1 MLGRIAIFCLFP
13 LLVFAAV
20 QESNSQLA
28 LPAIRHEMQK
38 FFSEHL
44 TQKKMTPEIASRAL
58 VHFINEFD
66 PQHVYLLADEVRP
79 YLAMNRSALA
89 RLAEAFENEDYSIF
103 DRLNTQIQESIR
115 KLRYFRRTM
124 LVDLPTFRELSA
136 KSLPEITESIQGDVE
151 TFAKNEVELQ
161 KLHSIYLA
169 RLVSRELESYKA
181 LNRSLSFT
189 EAVRNVV
196 LELEGFENGYL
207 YLNKEGKPLDSRQK
221 EELLS
226 LHILKALT
234 ASLDVHS
241 EFFNPKEAQNLRMRL
256 EKKYEGVGISIEEGG
271 NAFLV
276 SSLIKG
282 SSAELSGKI
291 ALGDELISIGQ
302 TKTKSLTLQEVEA
315 LLAGEVGSYVDLG
328 FKRGG
333 KTVYHV
339 VLERRNTDIQEGRV
353 DTSFEKVSGG
363 IVGVI
368 QLHSFYQGNGEI
380 TSENDVQQAIKTLSK
395 HGPIKGL
402 VLDIRDNRGGFLL
415 QAVKVAGLFMK
426 SGVVVA
432 AKYSDGS
439 LRYFRD
445 TDSKVSYKGPLVIL
459 ASKETAS
466 AAEIVA
472 QALKDYGI
480 AIVVGDPQT
489 YGKGSIQTQTVT
501 GDKEVESYFKVTIGR
516 YYSVSGRSTQFEG
529 VKSDIVVPSYFAE
542 RKVGESFRSET
553 IKSDSIDPAF
563 SDTLSDVAM
572 EDKGWY
578 EQYYLPFLQQ
588 KSDQYRKWI
597 PELVKMSRN
606 RVENNKN
613 YQNLVRGDFYLLEKD
628 GSSEKKVVLDQ
639 KAAQHAI
646 QNMQLQEAVNIAKDL
661 INLAK

>member
-1 MLGRIAIFCLFP
+1 MLHRICIFCLFP
-13 LLVFAAV
+13 LLLFAYSKD
-20 QESNSQLA
+20 SNSQLA

-44 TQKKMTPEIASRAL
+44 TQKKMTPEIAARAL

-66 PQHVYLLADEVRP
+66 PQHVYLLRDEVRP
-79 YLAMNRSALA
+79 FLTMNRASLGA
-89 RLAEAFENEDYSIF
+89 LAEAFENEDYSIF
-103 DRLNTQIQESIR
+103 DRLNTQIQEAIR

-124 LVDLPTFRELSA
+124 MVDIATFRELSA
-136 KSLPEITESIQGDVE
+136 KSLPEIPESVQGDVD

-161 KLHSIYLA
+161 KLHSIYFA
-169 RLVSRELESYKA
+169 RLVGRELESYKA

-189 EAVRNVV
+189 DAVRNVV
-196 LELEGFENGYL
+196 LELEGFENAYL
-207 YLNKEGKPLDSRQK
+207 YLNKEGKPLEAREK
-221 EELLS
+221 EELLA

-241 EFFNPKEAQNLRMRL
+241 EFFNPKEAQSLRMRL
-256 EKKYEGVGISIEEGG
+256 EKKYEGVGIAVEEGG

-276 SSLIKG
+276 SSLVKG
-282 SSAELSGKI
+282 SSADLCGKI

-302 TKTKSLTLQEVEA
+302 TKTKSLTLQEVET
-315 LLAGEVGSYVDLG
+315 LLAGEIGSYVDLG

-333 KTVYHV
+333 QTVYHV
-339 VLERRNTDIQEGRV
+339 VLERRYTDIQEGRV
-353 DTSFEKVSGG
+353 DTSFEKVPGG

-368 QLHSFYQGNGEI
+368 QLHSFYQGNGVI
-380 TSENDVQQAIKTLSK
+380 TSENDVLEALQTLSK
-395 HGPIKGL
+395 QGPIKGL

-445 TDSKVSYKGPLVIL
+445 TDSKVAYKGPLIIL

-480 AIVVGDPQT
+480 AIVVGDAQT
-489 YGKGSIQTQTVT
+489 YGKGSIQTQSVT

-529 VKSDIVVPSYFAE
+529 VKSDIVVPGFLSE
-542 RKVGESFRSET
+542 RKVGEAYLSET
-553 IKSDSIDPAF
+553 IKNDSIDPAF
-563 SDTLSDVAM
+563 NDTLLDVAT

-588 KSDQYRKWI
+588 KSDVYRKWV
-597 PELVKMSRN
+597 PELAKKSRE
-606 RVENNKN
+606 RVESNKN
-613 YQNLVRGDFYLLEKD
+613 YQNLLRGDLYLVEKD
-628 GSSEKKVVLDQ
+628 GTSEKKVILDQ
-639 KAAQHAI
+639 KSAQHTI
-646 QNMQLQEAVNIAKDL
+646 QNMQLQEVINVTKDL
-661 INLAK
+661 IDLAK